1 MQLHVP
7 IAHMQIQ
14 PPWCV
19 SHVKH
24 HARLAHWLRLIAQ
37 PAPLAIC
44 TIVIIVCKIVLL
56 ACISPQYTASTVFL
70 LVLHAPVRLHVQ
82 HV

>member
-1 MQLHVP
+1 MQLRVP
-7 IAHMQIQ
+7 IAHMLIQ

-24 HARLAHWLRLIAQ
+24 HARLAHWLRLIAR
-37 PAPLAIC
+37 PAPLATY
-44 TIVIIVCKIVLL
+44 TIVIIAYKIVLL
-56 ACISPQYTASTVFL
+56 ACTSPQYTALTVLL